1 MGCSSSSFEINK
13 SKENIP
19 EDNGDDYIIGLM
31 KRRMIENQDKEI
43 ENHDLNKIKNLGEE
57 IDENNNE
64 EKNKEINEIENNN
77 KENMIIGE
85 TEKDKANNNED
96 NNNNEN
102 DNNKENEN
110 QDLNFDNI
118 EKEEINKDNN
128 NNELN
133 SPEDVENNNATDL
146 LFENKATNKNV
157 SIMDKY
163 FKSKKLKK
171 STLYKTKLNNKKT
184 NKEPFTL
191 KTENIDSIN
200 LSTLT
205 INASCFLREYL
216 IPIWFQKDSFIK
228 FVTSGKW
235 RIDKTCDF
243 TDTKGMPTPN
253 TLDFNYGACIARIG
267 SGDPFVILPKSFT
280 YITKTEGPLY
290 LKMNL
295 PRKMKVY
302 PEGFI
307 EMEIFDGE
315 VLPFDEIY
323 RRIGWKEN
331 SMKYGNNK
339 GTEME
344 NNLMSSL
351 NNLRMNPILFYEKFF
366 RDVKNIVWIEKYL
379 QEKEFRKNKVLRKP
393 FLVNNNCY
401 NLLDKFVNNNYVN
414 KTNINKQKVTLYL
427 SDMKENVEL
436 FVNNELKC
444 RNLVNCK
451 LTQKYKINDICLQYL
466 LDKKF
471 RNYIFSN
478 EFNYITVKIIE
489 KYIDESSLII
499 ICLSKLE
506 DKKEDD
512 EIIEHNENEENKEN
526 IENQENEEY
535 EENEENNDENQEN
548 NIGNKEDIENNEK
561 ENNN

>member
-1 MGCSSSSFEINK
+1 
-13 SKENIP
+13 
-19 EDNGDDYIIGLM
+19 
-31 KRRMIENQDKEI
+31 
-43 ENHDLNKIKNLGEE
+43 
-57 IDENNNE
+57 
-64 EKNKEINEIENNN
+64 
-77 KENMIIGE
+77 
-85 TEKDKANNNED
+85 
-96 NNNNEN
+96 
-102 DNNKENEN
+102 
-110 QDLNFDNI
+110 
-118 EKEEINKDNN
+118 
-128 NNELN
+128 
-133 SPEDVENNNATDL
+133 
-146 LFENKATNKNV
+146 
-157 SIMDKY
+157 
-163 FKSKKLKK
+163 
-171 STLYKTKLNNKKT
+171 
-184 NKEPFTL
+184 
-191 KTENIDSIN
+191 
-200 LSTLT
+200 
-205 INASCFLREYL
+205 
-216 IPIWFQKDSFIK
+216 
-228 FVTSGKW
+228 
-235 RIDKTCDF
+235 
-243 TDTKGMPTPN
+243 MPTPN

-267 SGDPFVILPKSFT
+267 SGNPFVILPNGFT

-307 EMEIFDGE
+307 EMEIYDGE
-315 VLPFDEIY
+315 VLPLDEIY

-427 SDMKENVEL
+427 SDMKDNVEL

-471 RNYIFSN
+471 RNYIFRN
-478 EFNYITVKIIE
+478 EFNYITIKIIE

-506 DKKEDD
+506 DKKENN
-512 EIIEHNENEENKEN
+512 EIIENEENKEN
-526 IENQENEEY
+526 IENEEY
-535 EENEENNDENQEN
+535 EENEENIDENREN
-548 NIGNKEDIENNEK
+548 NIENKEDNENNKK
-561 ENNN
+561 EDNN

>member
-31 KRRMIENQDKEI
+31 KRRMIENKDKEI
-43 ENHDLNKIKNLGEE
+43 ENHDLNKIKNLGEDL
-57 IDENNNE
+57 DENNNE
-64 EKNKEINEIENNN
+64 EKDKEINEIENND
-77 KENMIIGE
+77 KENMLIGN
-85 TEKDKANNNED
+85 TENDKENNNED
-96 NNNNEN
+96 NINKN

-110 QDLNFDNI
+110 QELNSDNI
-118 EKEEINKDNN
+118 EKKEINKDNN

-133 SPEDVENNNATDL
+133 SPEDAENNNVTDL
-146 LFENKATNKNV
+146 LFENKVTNKNV
-157 SIMDKY
+157 NIMDKY
-163 FKSKKLKK
+163 FKSKKFKK
-171 STLYKTKLNNKKT
+171 STLYKTKQNNKKT

-267 SGDPFVILPKSFT
+267 SGDPFVILPNSFT

-315 VLPFDEIY
+315 VLPLDEIY

-351 NNLRMNPILFYEKFF
+351 NNLRMNPILFYEKYF
-366 RDVKNIVWIEKYL
+366 RDVKNIVWIEKFL
-379 QEKEFRKNKVLRKP
+379 QEKESRKNKVLRKS

-471 RNYIFSN
+471 RNYIFTN

-548 NIGNKEDIENNEK
+548 NIGNQEDNENNEK

>member
-19 EDNGDDYIIGLM
+19 EDNGDDYILGLM
-31 KRRMIENQDKEI
+31 KRRMIEDKDKEI
-43 ENHDLNKIKNLGEE
+43 ENHDLNKIKNLGEDL
-57 IDENNNE
+57 DENNNE
-64 EKNKEINEIENNN
+64 EKDNELNEIENKD
-77 KENMIIGE
+77 KENMILNNPE
-85 TEKDKANNNED
+85 NDKGNNNED
-96 NNNNEN
+96 NNNEN

-110 QDLNFDNI
+110 QEFNNDII
-118 EKEEINKDNN
+118 ENNEINKDY

-133 SPEDVENNNATDL
+133 SPEDMENPNATDE
-146 LFENKATNKNV
+146 FIENKVVNKNV
-157 SIMDKY
+157 NIIDKY

-171 STLYKTKLNNKKT
+171 STLYKTKLNNTKT

-191 KTENIDSIN
+191 KTEIIDSIN

-216 IPIWFQKDSFIK
+216 IPIWFQKDAFIK

-235 RIDKTCDF
+235 RIDKTCDY

-267 SGDPFVILPKSFT
+267 SGNPFVILPNGFT

-307 EMEIFDGE
+307 EMEIYDGE
-315 VLPFDEIY
+315 VLPLDEIY

-331 SMKYGNNK
+331 IMKYGNNK

-366 RDVKNIVWIEKYL
+366 RDIKNIVWIEKFL
-379 QEKEFRKNKVLRKP
+379 QEKESKKNKVLRKP
-393 FLVNNNCY
+393 FLVNNHCY

-427 SDMKENVEL
+427 SEMKENVEL

-506 DKKEDD
+506 EKIEDN
-512 EIIEHNENEENKEN
+512 ETIEHKENEDNKEN

-535 EENEENNDENQEN
+535 EENEENIDENQEN
-548 NIGNKEDIENNEK
+548 NNNEK
-561 ENNN
+561 REDNENNKNEDNK